1 MIVAKVNNYKI
12 LKEEYELELRTTMAR
27 MKLEQV
33 NYNAQ
38 KAAINRLIDGYL
50 LLDSAR
56 ESGIQVEDSDV
67 DKRFVEISLE
77 FSSRRDF
84 EEALKYKNLTEEL
97 LREQILNE
105 LIIKKFVNTF
115 YDDKEVD
122 ESKLK
127 QIYQEN
133 LESFRTQE
141 MVKASHILVKKDEN
155 DHKTKIKEIRARI
168 KNSKDFNNEAIEC
181 SQCPSCCNF
190 GDLGYFSRG
199 KMVKDFEE
207 VAFSMEVGE
216 ISDPIETKFGSH
228 IIMITDKKP
237 SKIAE
242 FDEVKES
249 LKKRVKEIERDL
261 SVIRHI
267 KQLKVKADIEIYE
280 DRL

>member
-1 MIVAKVNNYKI
+1 MIIAKVNNYKI
-12 LKEEYELELRTTMAR
+12 FREEYELELRTTMSQ

-56 ESGIQVEDSDV
+56 KSGVQVNDSEI

-84 EEALKYKNLTEEL
+84 DEALKHKNLTEEM

-105 LIIKKFVNTF
+105 LIVKKFVNRF
-115 YDDKEVD
+115 YDEEDVD
-122 ESKLK
+122 ESKLR

-133 LESFRTQE
+133 IESFRTQE
-141 MVKASHILVKKDEN
+141 MVKASHILVKNDED

-168 KNSKDFNNEAIEC
+168 KNPKDFNNEAIEC

-199 KMVKDFEE
+199 KMVKAFEE
-207 VAFSMEVGE
+207 VAFNMEVGE
-216 ISDPIETKFGSH
+216 ISEPIETKFGSH

-237 SKIAE
+237 SKIAKFE
-242 FDEVKES
+242 EVKDS